1 MTKNEHTSNYK
12 SIKLENLHKQLSIGK
27 CIDVLMAQSFKLM
40 DIVIANQKEI
50 NQLKIEQDQLKKEDD
65 AELKI
70 N

>member
-1 MTKNEHTSNYK
+1 
-12 SIKLENLHKQLSIGK
+12 
-27 CIDVLMAQSFKLM
+27 M